1 MRRKSEETFRS
12 IREFINNY
20 YMEHGFGPSTR
31 DIEAGTG
38 IQRITVQRYLQ
49 SMKESGE
56 IEYGERRGTRN
67 AFAKTIG
74 ESVMVPCY
82 GTVKCG
88 MPNDPFVDVTET
100 VRLPRSWLGEGEF
113 FILEADGA
121 SMKEVGIDPGDLVVI
136 RRQDTARPGDIIVA
150 MLDGETTLKRFLP
163 EEGRV
168 VLHPENRDFADI
180 VVEGERILRFVIQG
194 VAVRI
199 VKAVR

>member
-1 MRRKSEETFRS
+1 MLK
-12 IREFINNY
+12 
-20 YMEHGFGPSTR
+20 M
-31 DIEAGTG
+31 
-38 IQRITVQRYLQ
+38 
-49 SMKESGE
+49 
-56 IEYGERRGTRN
+56 
-67 AFAKTIG
+67 
-74 ESVMVPCY
+74 
-82 GTVKCG
+82 
-88 MPNDPFVDVTET
+88 
-100 VRLPRSWLGEGEF
+100 
-113 FILEADGA
+113 DGA

-163 EEGRV
+163 EEGRI